1 MISFEFKEYDYD
13 LKELTDQVIAA
24 KRSREDVQ
32 KELNEKEWMEH
43 LEKNGMIE
51 VLPLNGILTIR

>member
-1 MISFEFKEYDYD
+1 MIKFEWPNYDYD

-32 KELNEKEWMEH
+32 KEIDARKWLEH
-43 LEKNGMIE
+43 LEERGMIE
-51 VLPLNGILTIR
+51 VLPLNGILTIT